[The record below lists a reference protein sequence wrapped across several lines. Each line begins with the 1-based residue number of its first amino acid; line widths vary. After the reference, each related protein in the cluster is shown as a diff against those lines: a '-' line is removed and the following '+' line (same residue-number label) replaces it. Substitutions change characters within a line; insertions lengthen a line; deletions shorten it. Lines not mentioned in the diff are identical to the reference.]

1 MDFIVDSLYICKH
14 LLEHL
19 QGVGP
24 VTVQPLALLGRLQ
37 AELVGLG
44 LQSRHLLLEDT
55 ATGRLEKCRIPAD
68 ADAQFHQKRR
78 GM

>member
-1 MDFIVDSLYICKH
+1 MDFIVDSLYDGKH

-55 ATGRLEKCRIPAD
+55 ATGRLEKRRIPAD